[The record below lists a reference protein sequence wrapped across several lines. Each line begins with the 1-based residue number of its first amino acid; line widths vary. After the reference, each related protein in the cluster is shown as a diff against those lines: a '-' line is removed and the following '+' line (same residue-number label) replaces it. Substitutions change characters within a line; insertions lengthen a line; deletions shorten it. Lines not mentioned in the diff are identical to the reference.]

1 MKKILILASFLAL
14 APFAKGQLLLE
25 ALDAPDAVVLP
36 PGVSFQSGEH
46 WIVSVKDANYLP
58 FEKANAPLTGG
69 WTRDSGASK
78 DPLIHFPGIITTA
91 GEEVEVPIT
100 VTSAVTLP
108 AGNSRVVVPAD
119 KTEDGVSRTLVLE
132 WENTQLTTTTKTV
145 KMKLRSEGGNLNIML
160 LDLLKGL
167 GQNGKG
173 VNLATF
179 TLPMATGSTG
189 NPATVGINVI
199 PGIPDSAYGK
209 VYGDGNKYHNL
220 VYYPGG
226 LTPSGKLML
235 STDLGQ
241 TGLDPNKAGFDPYRK
256 GTDGYLYAY
265 GKGNDGHEVF
275 VDGYFLF
282 GVQSDDAYIVPTNP
296 YEQDELNPCPTG
308 YEPIRYDDFL
318 TVAYT
323 LPYLTHD
330 VSTGTNTSS
339 NVPNWSANPIPRS
352 TWYDNNAQSRRVYE
366 AAVAYR
372 RTRTKYDQS
381 DRWFLNR
388 DGKEYD
394 TSRWVVDSSSKNGAD
409 PALMRCV
416 SK

>member
-1 MKKILILASFLAL
+1 M
-14 APFAKGQLLLE
+14 
-25 ALDAPDAVVLP
+25 
-36 PGVSFQSGEH
+36 
-46 WIVSVKDANYLP
+46 KDANYLP

-100 VTSAVTLP
+100 ITSAVTLP

-179 TLPMATGSTG
+179 TLPMAAGSAG

-209 VYGDGNKYHNL
+209 VYGDGNKYHNI

-241 TGLDPNKAGFDPYRK
+241 TGLDPNKTGFDPFRK

-265 GKGNDGHEVF
+265 GRGNDGHEV
-275 VDGYFLF
+275 VINDHFLF
-282 GVQSDDAYIVPTNP
+282 GVLRPNIYLPPANPYDDDA
-296 YEQDELNPCPTG
+296 LNPCPTG
-308 YEPIRYDDFL
+308 FEPISVKDKSVFDN
-318 TVAYT
+318 
-323 LPYLTHD
+323 LPMIAHQARGGY
-330 VSTGTNTSS
+330 SRSN
-339 NVPNWSANPIPRS
+339 NVPNWAGDRIKR
-352 TWYDNNAQSRRVYE
+352 NNYYSYQFFNVCIGDHPGHGLRRVIEGNALIGPYAKADYSNPGWMGADE
-366 AAVAYR
+366 ISYR
-372 RTRTKYDQS
+372 CDEREEGYPTYSIWTYKQEPQSTR
-381 DRWFLNR
+381 
-388 DGKEYD
+388 
-394 TSRWVVDSSSKNGAD
+394 NGAD
-409 PALMRCV
+409 LALMRCV
-416 SK
+416 KK